1 MAGGSS
7 PLVSIVDDDR
17 AAREALLG
25 LVKSLGFSVRGFAS
39 AQEFLDSGS
48 ATQSA
53 CLILDMRMPEI
64 TGLELHRHLIAQGFA
79 VPTILVT
86 AYPDPGLRQRAQHA
100 GIAEYL
106 VKPPDPDLLLR
117 CLRRVI
123 EFR

>member
-1 MAGGSS
+1 M
-7 PLVSIVDDDR
+7 VSIVDDDR

-39 AQEFLDSGS
+39 AKEFMESGCV
-48 ATQSA
+48 TQSA

-64 TGLELHRHLIAQGFA
+64 TGLELHRRLTMQGFL
-79 VPTILVT
+79 VPTILLT
-86 AYPDPGLRQRAQHA
+86 AHPDPGLRQRAEHA

-106 VKPPDPDLLLR
+106 VKPPDPEQLLR

-123 EFR
+123 EPRQSGLEN